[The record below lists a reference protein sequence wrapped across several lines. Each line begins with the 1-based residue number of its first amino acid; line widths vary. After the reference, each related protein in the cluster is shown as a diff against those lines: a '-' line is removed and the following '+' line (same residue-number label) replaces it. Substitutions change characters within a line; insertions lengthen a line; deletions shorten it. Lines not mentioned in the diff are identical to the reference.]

1 MKGWK
6 EKKSHAGLRTEGGE
20 TKERVGEGRGLK
32 IEPWQ
37 QSEVSANETGRV
49 TKAPSQFINQSR
61 PAGRQQPEQPE
72 NV

>member
-1 MKGWK
+1 MV
-6 EKKSHAGLRTEGGE
+6 R
-20 TKERVGEGRGLK
+20 GRDLK

-37 QSEVSANETGRV
+37 QPEVGVNETGWV

-72 NV
+72 KV